1 MRVAVGAKSDVGRVR
16 EGNEDS
22 YLVDEPLFVVADGM
36 GGHLAG
42 DVASS
47 TAIDVIASSS
57 KSADAGNPDSLAV
70 LLREANKAIYEK
82 ARADDRLRG
91 MGTTCTLLM
100 IRETKGH
107 VAHVGDSRA
116 YLQRDGELS
125 QLTED
130 HSLVGR
136 MVKEGRLS
144 AEEAESHPQ
153 RSIITRALG
162 VDSDVDV
169 DLLSL
174 DLRERDR
181 ILLCSDGLTSMVANE
196 RIQEIL
202 GRTSDPQK
210 AANELVALA
219 NDAGGEDN
227 ITVVLVDISSSSSS
241 SAPSPHITEETSR
254 PETKVGKTDGSDPRV
269 APEGDTVIGMSTA
282 AAARTDTPAHESV
295 GAEGSEEKA
304 EAPKRRSWK
313 RRVIAPLIVLALL
326 VGAGYAVLQYVLDRS
341 FFVGVNDNDLVTI
354 YRGLPDPDE
363 FLGVS
368 LNEVE
373 EETALEITELPAFR
387 RDDIRNSKKF
397 SSLDDARAYV
407 EKLESNAEE
416 LRSREENRRRRRE
429 KKS

>member
-22 YLVDEPLFVVADGM
+22 YLVDESLFVVADGM

-47 TAIDVIASSS
+47 TAVEVIASSS

-70 LLREANKAIYEK
+70 LLRDANKAIYEK
-82 ARADDRLRG
+82 AKADDRLRG

-100 IRETKGH
+100 IQDTKGH

-116 YLQRDGELS
+116 YLLRDGELS

-162 VDSDVDV
+162 VDSDVEV

-174 DLRERDR
+174 DLREQDR
-181 ILLCSDGLTSMVANE
+181 ILLCSDGLTSMVENE
-196 RIQEIL
+196 RIREIL
-202 GRTSDPQK
+202 ERTSDPQR
-210 AANELVALA
+210 AANDLVALA

-227 ITVVLVDISSSSSS
+227 ITVVLVDVSSSS
-241 SAPSPHITEETSR
+241 SAPPPHVTEETSR
-254 PETKVGKTDGSDPRV
+254 AEAKVGQTDGSRPRA
-269 APEGDTVIGMSTA
+269 APEGDTVIGMDAA
-282 AAARTDTPAHESV
+282 AAARTDTPADELV
-295 GAEGSEEKA
+295 RAQGAEDES
-304 EAPKRRSWK
+304 EAPKGRSWR
-313 RRVIAPLIVLALL
+313 RRVIAPLLVLALL
-326 VGAGYAVLQYVLDRS
+326 VGAGYAVLQYVLDNS

-363 FLGVS
+363 FLGLS

-373 EETALEITELPAFR
+373 EETSLEVTELPPFR
-387 RDDIRNSKKF
+387 RDDIRDSKKF
-397 SSLDDARAYV
+397 SSLDDARTYV
-407 EKLESNAEE
+407 ETLESNAESF
-416 LRSREENRRRRRE
+416 RSREENRRRRE